1 MISKRK
7 FFTIDA
13 KAPYEMTC
21 AAHLSFNRYIQER
34 KLPAAFNPAAPFYS
48 LDKYEFFYLIN
59 AIKEITAGLQVINKL
74 FWISKQVFKG
84 SKFISN

>member
-1 MISKRK
+1 MLNSRISNQTSILKLISKRK

-48 LDKYEFFYLIN
+48 LDKYEFFS
-59 AIKEITAGLQVINKL
+59 
-74 FWISKQVFKG
+74 IS
-84 SKFISN
+84 